1 MRGFWFQV
9 KSLKR
14 PAARVFG
21 LRPTKLLVVRMK
33 KPLVPRVK
41 STLRASSFTRL
52 IAGHFKQLLSEENPD
67 FYLPSLKVKHTGNCH
82 KTYISGIV
90 LLN

>member
-1 MRGFWFQV
+1 MPKAFHARFPVSV

-14 PAARVFG
+14 PAARVFS

-41 STLRASSFTRL
+41 GTLRASSFTRL
-52 IAGHFKQLLSEENPD
+52 IAGHFQQLLSEENPD
-67 FYLPSLKVKHTGNCH
+67 FYLPSLGTATKHIFPVSSC
-82 KTYISGIV
+82 
-90 LLN
+90 